1 MKVAYIDTSCLV
13 SLAFEE
19 PGASELAGR
28 LHDFDQLFA
37 SNLLQA
43 EFIAALVREAVTED
57 GLELLSWVTWVSPNR
72 QLSSEFERITAYGYL
87 RGADLW
93 HLACALF
100 VSNDPQQI
108 AFLTLDHRQADVAA
122 MLGFSG
128 L

>member
-13 SLAFEE
+13 ALAFEE
-19 PGASELAGR
+19 PAAAELAGK
-28 LHDFDQLFA
+28 LYDFDRLFA
-37 SNLLQA
+37 SNLLEA
-43 EFIAALVREAVTED
+43 EFRATLVREGVSED
-57 GLELLSWVTWVSPNR
+57 GSELLSWVTWVYPNR
-72 QLSSEFERITAYGYL
+72 PLRSEFERITVHGYL

-100 VSNDPQQI
+100 IASDPQQI
-108 AFLTLDHRQADVAA
+108 AFLTLDRRQSEVAA